1 MAIYS
6 VFAPPVRD
14 NDSTESAERFTFVRD
29 GFSWSAFIFGPL
41 WMLTHRLVLVLVLWV
56 VVVVAIA
63 VAARLLA
70 VPAGSEL
77 SVIILLA
84 LLVGFEAPT
93 LRTWT
98 LQRRGWRDLGIVV
111 ADDFEA
117 AERRFFYDWSTSDGI
132 TFRPQRSRYRS
143 NPVRGDHGPDVIGLF
158 PEPGVGR

>member
-98 LQRRGWRDLGIVV
+98 LQRRGWRDLRS
-111 ADDFEA
+111 E
-117 AERRFFYDWSTSDGI
+117 ERR
-132 TFRPQRSRYRS
+132 
-143 NPVRGDHGPDVIGLF
+143 
-158 PEPGVGR
+158 VGKGGR